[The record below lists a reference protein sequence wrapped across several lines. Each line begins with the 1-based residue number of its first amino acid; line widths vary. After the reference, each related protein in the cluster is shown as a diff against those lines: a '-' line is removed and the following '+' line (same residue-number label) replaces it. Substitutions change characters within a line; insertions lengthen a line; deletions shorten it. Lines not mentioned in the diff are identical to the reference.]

1 MVNEI
6 YDLYVQ
12 CVFVEDK
19 FLNSIVGILVGI
31 IFFIFCVIGL
41 FFVIYYD
48 RKYRIFEELKRL
60 FYSDLDFEDEIRNV
74 YKQEVRDE
82 NLDDVQE
89 IKKR

>member
-48 RKYRIFEELKRL
+48 RKYRFLEELKRS
-60 FYSDLDFEDEIRNV
+60 FYSDLDFEDESRNV
-74 YKQEVRDE
+74 YKQEVIDE

>member
-48 RKYRIFEELKRL
+48 RKYRILEELKRS
-60 FYSDLDFEDEIRNV
+60 FYLDLDFEDESWNV
-74 YKQEVRDE
+74 YKQEVIDE

>member
-6 YDLYVQ
+6 FDLYVQ

-48 RKYRIFEELKRL
+48 RKYRILEELKRS
-60 FYSDLDFEDEIRNV
+60 FYLDLDFEDESRNV

>member
-48 RKYRIFEELKRL
+48 RKYRILEELKRS
-60 FYSDLDFEDEIRNV
+60 FYLDLDFEDESRNV
-74 YKQEVRDE
+74 YKQEVIDE

>member
-48 RKYRIFEELKRL
+48 RKYRILEELKRS
-60 FYSDLDFEDEIRNV
+60 FYSDLDFEDESRNV
-74 YKQEVRDE
+74 YKQEVIDE

>member
-48 RKYRIFEELKRL
+48 RKYRILEELKRS
-60 FYSDLDFEDEIRNV
+60 FYFDLDFEDESRNV
-74 YKQEVRDE
+74 YKQEVIDE

>member
-48 RKYRIFEELKRL
+48 RKYRFLEELKRL
-60 FYSDLDFEDEIRNV
+60 FYSDLDFEDESRNV